1 MENTFYHVCGDE
13 RKEISL
19 PGIGNELTFLHH
31 CQLPVASEPAAAV
44 HFEEMLQRL
53 EKSLIFFYTFD
64 HGWAVEHS
72 GIEQNAIFRS
82 QSCFFLLAIMDTFG
96 SFQPGAI
103 TNIKFLTIAALQFLF
118 RSIASNC
125 LHNQIYHSCVPRN
138 CTRSYGNTDLFV
150 FKEFDHSSDIPDG
163 QDQVCVSDLS
173 FHLGSSCQETL
184 FWQRYW

>member
-1 MENTFYHVCGDE
+1 
-13 RKEISL
+13 
-19 PGIGNELTFLHH
+19 
-31 CQLPVASEPAAAV
+31 
-44 HFEEMLQRL
+44 
-53 EKSLIFFYTFD
+53 
-64 HGWAVEHS
+64 
-72 GIEQNAIFRS
+72 
-82 QSCFFLLAIMDTFG
+82 MDTFG

-173 FHLGSSCQETL
+173 LHLGIVLSRNSILTTILIRQPSVRKYSMSSLRLIHIFKSTSLCKAAMSESKNMFARESMLDRL
-184 FWQRYW
+184 FQHSCVGFPLVPNDDHIL

>member
-1 MENTFYHVCGDE
+1 MGGDE

-19 PGIGNELTFLHH
+19 AGIGNELTFLHH
-31 CQLPVASEPAAAV
+31 CQLPVASEPVAAV

-53 EKSLIFFYTFD
+53 ERERPGIFFDTFD
-64 HGWAVEHS
+64 HAWAVEHS
-72 GIEQNAIFRS
+72 GIEQDVIFRS
-82 QSCFFLLAIMDTFG
+82 QSCFFLAIFLLAIMDTFG
-96 SFQPGAI
+96 SFQTGAI
-103 TNIKFLTIAALQFLF
+103 TNIEFLTIAALQFLF

-150 FKEFDHSSDIPDG
+150 FKEIDHSSDIPAG
-163 QDQVCVSDLS
+163 QDQVCVSGLS
-173 FHLGSSCQETL
+173 LHLGSSCQETL

>member
-1 MENTFYHVCGDE
+1 MKGKRSRWQELAMNWHFSTIASCRLPLSRQLRCILRKCCKDWRKKGLDFFDTF
-13 RKEISL
+13 
-19 PGIGNELTFLHH
+19 
-31 CQLPVASEPAAAV
+31 A
-44 HFEEMLQRL
+44 
-53 EKSLIFFYTFD
+53 

-72 GIEQNAIFRS
+72 GTEQNAIFRS

-103 TNIKFLTIAALQFLF
+103 KNIKFLTIAALQFLF

-150 FKEFDHSSDIPDG
+150 FKEIDHSSDIPAG
-163 QDQVCVSDLS
+163 QDQVCVSGLS
-173 FHLGSSCQETL
+173 LHLGSSCQETL